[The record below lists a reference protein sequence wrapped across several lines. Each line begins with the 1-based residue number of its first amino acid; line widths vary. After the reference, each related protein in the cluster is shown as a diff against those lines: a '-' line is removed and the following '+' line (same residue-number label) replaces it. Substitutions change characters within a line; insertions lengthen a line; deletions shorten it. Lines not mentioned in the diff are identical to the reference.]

1 MTTQKCTDKIAT
13 EWAKEK
19 ERLNAMTDTEIRE
32 YPLCFDYV
40 EANTFGEHEAY
51 HRFQM
56 SWGGPSDEV
65 RFYELKKGY
74 VYRVTYAFLD
84 WYDSAEI
91 DITNEPVVDK
101 LRMALPDHEVY

>member
-1 MTTQKCTDKIAT
+1 MTTQKCSERIST
-13 EWAKEK
+13 EWGDRKESISA
-19 ERLNAMTDTEIRE
+19 LNVWEVPE

-56 SWGGPSDEV
+56 SCGGPQDEI
-65 RFYELKKGY
+65 RFYELKKDY

-91 DITNEPVVDK
+91 DITKDAIAER
-101 LRMALPDHEVY
+101 LRKIYTV

>member
-1 MTTQKCTDKIAT
+1 MTTQKCSERIST
-13 EWAKEK
+13 EWSDRKESISA
-19 ERLNAMTDTEIRE
+19 LNDWEVRE

-56 SWGGPSDEV
+56 SWGGPSDEI

-84 WYDSAEI
+84 WYDGAEI
-91 DITNEPVVDK
+91 DITKDAIAER
-101 LRMALPDHEVY
+101 LRKIYNV

>member
-1 MTTQKCTDKIAT
+1 MTTQKCSERIST
-13 EWAKEK
+13 EWGDRKESISA
-19 ERLNAMTDTEIRE
+19 LNDWEIRE

-56 SWGGPSDEV
+56 SWGGPQDEI
-65 RFYELKKGY
+65 RFYELKEGY

-84 WYDSAEI
+84 WYDGAEI
-91 DITNEPVVDK
+91 DITKDAIAER
-101 LRMALPDHEVY
+101 LRKIYIV